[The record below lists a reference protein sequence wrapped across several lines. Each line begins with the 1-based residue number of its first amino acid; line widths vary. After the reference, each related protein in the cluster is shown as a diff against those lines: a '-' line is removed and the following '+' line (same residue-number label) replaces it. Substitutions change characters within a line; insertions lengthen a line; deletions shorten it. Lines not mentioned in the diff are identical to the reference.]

1 MTAAQL
7 LWNFR
12 IKDDQ
17 YVGLNEFVKKDV
29 ATTEVCCLR
38 PRGNLFFEARIFAL
52 LCNLKLS
59 TNRARPSG
67 SRGAIFDLHA

>member
-1 MTAAQL
+1 MTAEQL

-12 IKDDQ
+12 TKDAW

-38 PRGNLFFEARIFAL
+38 TRSNIFYEARIFAL
-52 LCNLKLS
+52 LCN
-59 TNRARPSG
+59 
-67 SRGAIFDLHA
+67 